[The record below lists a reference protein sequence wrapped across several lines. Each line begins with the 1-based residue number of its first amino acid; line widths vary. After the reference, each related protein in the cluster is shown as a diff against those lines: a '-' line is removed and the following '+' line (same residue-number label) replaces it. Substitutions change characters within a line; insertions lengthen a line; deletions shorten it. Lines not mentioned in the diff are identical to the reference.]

1 MSACAGSLTKI
12 YLQVHLLRSSEQS
25 GRKRPVL
32 KHFAGQVRMDRVLGR
47 IGFMSTQRR
56 ENRWRRT
63 GCTRRI
69 GLSENFFWGAKAQCG
84 SVNASGGTAPP
95 GIPAWLATNS
105 LHLGYRTVQLV
116 LQDLRH
122 SSPPFG
128 TGPGGET
135 GTPATH
141 GSSLPHISSPSC
153 LTRLHPTLP
162 QVPAGE
168 CRWAERYDGKRNL
181 HLQHA
186 A

>member
-1 MSACAGSLTKI
+1 
-12 YLQVHLLRSSEQS
+12 
-25 GRKRPVL
+25 
-32 KHFAGQVRMDRVLGR
+32 MDRVPGR

-69 GLSENFFWGAKAQCG
+69 GLSENFFWGSKAQCG

-95 GIPAWLATNS
+95 GIPACFHPSDENPSLGAPEWLATNS
-105 LHLGYRTVQLV
+105 LHLGYRIVQLV

-128 TGPGGET
+128 TGLGGET

-141 GSSLPHISSPSC
+141 GASLPHISSPSC

-162 QVPAGE
+162 QVPAAK

-181 HLQHA
+181 YLQHA